1 VATQLNVRAKTVPD
15 PGTVEGPWYAQIT
28 HDQWR
33 AFWAVFFGWVVDAF
47 DFNILTFILID
58 IQRSF
63 TVDRALAGALGTV
76 TLIMRLVGGAV
87 AGTIADRYGRKLPLM
102 LSVLWFS
109 LFAFLAGFSTS
120 YTMLFALRALFGIG
134 MGGEW
139 AAGMPL
145 VLEHWPARLRG
156 LASGLLLGGWYWGYL
171 LAAVAFQF
179 VYPLFNGTPD
189 LGWRAMFWIAII
201 PALLTLWIRRNVK
214 ESPIWLERR
223 RRIQAA
229 AREGRSASA
238 PEISLL
244 RIFHRDMIGTTIQT
258 TAVLG
263 AFMCLYYSVNYW
275 YPTVLREAGRPT
287 LPYLAAFNI
296 GAIIGTAAW
305 GRLSETA
312 LGRRGAVTITVFLG
326 MASLPLYLH
335 ARDPVMGA
343 LGALMMGAFGMGVW
357 GMAPAYTTE
366 RYPTSV
372 RGVGPGFCYHAG
384 AAIGAM
390 MPYVLGTLQDRG
402 FTLVDIMTAA
412 MLVSGLASVG
422 LIWLGPETRGRE
434 FSDEERVRDR

>member
-1 VATQLNVRAKTVPD
+1 VIVNARVNVSAKSVADLETSA
-15 PGTVEGPWYAQIT
+15 GPWYTQVT
-28 HDQWR
+28 RDQWQ

-58 IQRSF
+58 IQKSF

-76 TLIMRLVGGAV
+76 TLIMRLVGGAA
-87 AGTIADRYGRKLPLM
+87 AGTLADRYGRKLPLM

-171 LAAVAFQF
+171 LAAVAFSF
-179 VYPLFNGTPD
+179 VYPLFGGTPD
-189 LGWRAMFWIAII
+189 LGWRAMFWLAII

-223 RRIQAA
+223 RRTQEAP
-229 AREGRSASA
+229 RDGRSAA
-238 PEISLL
+238 EARISLW
-244 RIFHRDMIGTTIQT
+244 RIFQRDLIWTTIQT

-263 AFMCLYYSVNYW
+263 AFMCVYYSVNYW
-275 YPTVLREAGRPT
+275 YPTLLREAGRPT
-287 LPYLAAFNI
+287 LPYLTAFNI
-296 GAIIGTAAW
+296 GAIVGTAAW

-312 LGRRGAVTITVFLG
+312 LGRRGAVTITMCLG

-335 ARDPVMGA
+335 ARDPVVGA
-343 LGALMMGAFGMGVW
+343 LGALMMGAFGMGIW

-390 MPYVLGTLQDRG
+390 MPYVLGHLQDRG
-402 FTLVDIMTAA
+402 FGLANIMTAT
-412 MLVSGLASVG
+412 MLVSGLLSVG
-422 LIWLGPETRGRE
+422 LIWLGPETRGRDFAE
-434 FSDEERVRDR
+434 GDIR